1 MKLLKK
7 LLFGLLIFVALFLL
21 AGFVL
26 PATYRIEHSLV
37 INAPAV
43 KVFGIVADLKT
54 WEDWTAWNLK
64 MDPTMKRTFAGPTN
78 GLVSGMSW
86 EGSKVGQGEMKL
98 AKIAAPKLLSYDLA
112 FDHGK
117 YTSVGEF
124 QFEPAGTGTKV
135 TWSDAGS
142 LGDNPINRWFGL
154 FMDKVIGPDFEKG
167 LAGLKTLAEK

>member
-7 LLFGLLIFVALFLL
+7 LFFGLLILLALFLL
-21 AGFVL
+21 VGCLL
-26 PATYRIEHSLV
+26 PGSYRLERSVV
-37 INAPAV
+37 INAPPI

-54 WEDWTAWNLK
+54 WEDWTTWNLK
-64 MDPTMKRTFAGPTN
+64 MDPGMKRTFEGPTN
-78 GLVSGMSW
+78 GIVAGMSW

-98 AKIAAPKLLSYDLA
+98 TKITAPKFLSYDLS

-124 QFEPAGTGTKV
+124 QFEPAGAGTKA
-135 TWSDAGS
+135 TWSDAGN
-142 LGDNPINRWFGL
+142 LGDNPISRWAGL
-154 FMDKVIGPDFEKG
+154 FMDKIIGPDFEKG